1 METRKYII
9 KVTEIRTREF
19 EIETSKAEEAL
30 DTIKTLY
37 RNNEIVLEKAD
48 VKTTDFLYLGVKQ
61 Q

>member
-19 EIETSKAEEAL
+19 EIKTSKAEEAL

>member
-48 VKTTDFLYLGVKQ
+48 VKTIDFLYLGVKQ